1 MQPTLS
7 STLVSALLVCVSCL
21 GERGFAA
28 QQRDIELLRPRSG
41 QRGTTVEVIL
51 EGRDIGNPKE
61 VLFYRPGIKAIDFED
76 MPPRKRNVSL
86 HHGGIVRDRV
96 KCRFVIAADCPL
108 GEHALRLRTAETLST
123 VATFWVG
130 PFPIVPELE
139 RGGFEV
145 TYRGGETVVTANDK
159 AIVQPNNSLKTAQ
172 EIPLN
177 CTIAGQIKV
186 TRELDDDYFRV
197 QLEKGQRL
205 SVEIDSVR
213 LCDKAYAESEYDL
226 MVRILDQDGKVLVEQ
241 DDSDLHV
248 QDPIASLIAPHE
260 GTYFIHI
267 RQQLFKAGRWIYYRA
282 HVGGFQRP
290 LIAYPLGGRAG
301 AATQLRLLGDPGG
314 TTQQVVTLP
323 AKPGD
328 FTLFPGPKREQPP
341 SGLPL
346 RVSSYPNVLE
356 KPDQVTPVQALPAA
370 LNGIIARPGQQDV
383 FRFSVDK
390 KKRYRVRVFARGLGS
405 PLDTRIW
412 FRHVSDEKNEMEA
425 DDATWA
431 DRGKP
436 VVPNSLQRPELLD
449 PSVIFAPR
457 QDGEYLLGI
466 ADMRGLGGERFV
478 YRVEIE
484 PAQDVIHTHT
494 VSWANDRF
502 EINRTAGFIV
512 PRNNRWTTN
521 VYIAP
526 ERGNA
531 YDGPLRLVP
540 RGLPDGVTMTAP
552 LFQPGMNGVPVQ
564 FVAAPGTRPQACLFS
579 IDLVRTEGEG
589 KIHATSQAYIPFINH
604 SGGRSWH
611 HAHLMQFALGVIDSS
626 PFTVELEQPS
636 IPISQSGE
644 LKLKVSVRR
653 QNGFQGA
660 IDIQPDWYPNG
671 VSGGGAVTIP
681 PEKSEVEYSLSASPR
696 ATPGT
701 WKMTMNA
708 TTTGGDAYSG
718 VGRVRVSS
726 NVIELAVGSPYV
738 ALKFKPGAVRRGQVT
753 EIHCDVKH
761 LQPFKQ
767 PARARLVGIPK
778 GVSLVGGQYLL
789 GPGDKKIVFKLR
801 ASGEALLGRYAQMRC
816 ELTFQ
821 EAGQSIRQLTENGV
835 LRVDPAVKD

>member
-1 MQPTLS
+1 MQPTLT
-7 STLVSALLVCVSCL
+7 STIVSALLVCVSCL
-21 GERGFAA
+21 GDRGFAA

-159 AIVQPNNSLKTAQ
+159 ATVQPNNSLKTAQ

-301 AATQLRLLGDPGG
+301 AATRLRLLGDPGG

-323 AKPGD
+323 EKSGD

-356 KPDQVTPVQALPAA
+356 KPDQVTPVQALPVA

-412 FRHVSDEKNEMEA
+412 FRHVGDEKNEMEA

-681 PEKSEVEYSLSASPR
+681 PEKSEVGVLVECFPAS
-696 ATPGT
+696 
-701 WKMTMNA
+701 
-708 TTTGGDAYSG
+708 
-718 VGRVRVSS
+718 
-726 NVIELAVGSPYV
+726 
-738 ALKFKPGAVRRGQVT
+738 
-753 EIHCDVKH
+753 H
-761 LQPFKQ
+761 
-767 PARARLVGIPK
+767 
-778 GVSLVGGQYLL
+778 
-789 GPGDKKIVFKLR
+789 PGDVEDDHER
-801 ASGEALLGRYAQMRC
+801 HHDRRRCLLGRGAGTRLVQRDRTGRGLALC
-816 ELTFQ
+816 RTEVQAECRAAWTGHRDSLRGQTFAAVQ
-821 EAGQSIRQLTENGV
+821 ATGSCQAGWNPQGGF
-835 LRVDPAVKD
+835 PGW